1 MEASSCMTEA
11 RSASRASAR
20 CRCGYWFRGGAE
32 RLLRRVQ
39 VGPKHLGLAEIGVRG
54 GMTLR
59 RVIVDHHADH
69 ASHRPRY
76 VELAVAQEGHLCEA
90 KPARRRGPE
99 LRLHIA
105 GRGEDAADHVC

>member
-39 VGPKHLGLAEIGVRG
+39 VGPKFLGLAEVGVRG
-54 GMTLR
+54 GMALR

-76 VELAVAQEGHLCEA
+76 VELAVAQEGHLGEA
-90 KPARRRGPE
+90 KPARGDGWE
-99 LRLHIA
+99 FGVQIV
-105 GRGEDAADHVC
+105 GRGEDAA